1 MFYKVFYIWKYQR
14 NAILLRLCHV
24 SVKRLCTLS
33 SNRFSPEKSDIK
45 GKKYNSFLWLF
56 QQRVFRFSLLSLLT
70 GNVREEKKSSLR
82 VKKCW
87 FVKKIVQKKE
97 KNVHPSNKDRLF
109 SMVDIK
115 GKGLRLINS
124 QQIKKRENRVKV

>member
-1 MFYKVFYIWKYQR
+1 
-14 NAILLRLCHV
+14 
-24 SVKRLCTLS
+24 
-33 SNRFSPEKSDIK
+33 
-45 GKKYNSFLWLF
+45 
-56 QQRVFRFSLLSLLT
+56 
-70 GNVREEKKSSLR
+70 VREEKKSSLR

-87 FVKKIVQKKE
+87 FVKKIVEKKE

-124 QQIKKRENRVKV
+124 QQIKKRENRVKVYCDNIS